1 MPRIAHQELT
11 ELVTQTFTK
20 AGTPQAHAE
29 IVSNHLV
36 ASNLAGH
43 DSHGVM
49 RIIQYVAAIG
59 SGEIDPQARPSTLSD
74 SPSGAS
80 LAGNRAFGQ
89 VAGYDC
95 MSLAIEKAREMGV
108 AAVTVSNC
116 YHSGRIGT
124 YAEQAAEAGMI
135 GIILVNAGGGGQW
148 VSPFGGAAGRMGTN
162 PLAIGAPSGG
172 KYPIILDIATSVA
185 PEGKV
190 RDYRNRGK
198 EVPEGWILDHQGRP
212 TTNPND
218 LYEPAP
224 GGSLQPLGGAAG
236 YKGFGLSVM
245 IDILAGGLSG
255 SGCCRSEEVAASD
268 GLTMLAMNIEN
279 FAAAGA
285 YYDQVKALVE
295 HLKSCPPAP
304 GFKEVFVPGEHEFR
318 CREQRLAEGIDVDE
332 VTWSALQKEAPAS

>member
-1 MPRIAHQELT
+1 MLETATKLN
-11 ELVTQTFTK
+11 ELVTKAFTN
-20 AGTPQAHAE
+20 AGVPLEHAE
-29 IVSNHLV
+29 IVSDHLV

-49 RIIQYVAAIG
+49 RIVQYLAAVK
-59 SGEIDPQARPSTLSD
+59 SGEINPTTRPSVLSD

-89 VAGYDC
+89 IAGHDC
-95 MSLAIEKAREMGV
+95 MALAIEKAREMGV

-124 YAEQAAEAGMI
+124 YAEQAAAAGMI

-148 VSPFGGAAGRMGTN
+148 VAPFGGAAGRLGTN
-162 PLAIGAPSGG
+162 PIAIGAPSGG
-172 KYPIILDIATSVA
+172 KYPIVLDIATAVA

-190 RDYRNRGK
+190 RDYRNRQK
-198 EVPEGWILDHQGRP
+198 EVPAGWILDHQGRP

-224 GGSLQPLGGAAG
+224 GGSLQPLGGSAG

-255 SGCCRSEEVAASD
+255 AGCCRAEEVAASD
-268 GLTMLAMNIEN
+268 GITMLAIKIEN
-279 FAAAGA
+279 FAAAGS

-304 GFKEVFVPGEHEFR
+304 GFQEVFVPGEHEFLR
-318 CREQRLAEGIDVDE
+318 REQRLAEGIEVDD
-332 VTWSALQKEAPAS
+332 VTWTALTESA

>member
-1 MPRIAHQELT
+1 MLETATKLT
-11 ELVTQTFTK
+11 ELVTKAFTN
-20 AGTPQAHAE
+20 AGVPLEHAE
-29 IVSNHLV
+29 IVSDHLV

-49 RIIQYVAAIG
+49 RIVQYLAAVK
-59 SGEIDPQARPSTLSD
+59 SGEINPTTRPSVLSD

-89 VAGYDC
+89 IAGHDC
-95 MSLAIEKAREMGV
+95 MALAIEKAREMGV

-124 YAEQAAEAGMI
+124 YAEQAAAAGMI

-148 VSPFGGAAGRMGTN
+148 VAPFGGAAGRMGTN
-162 PLAIGAPSGG
+162 PIAIGAPSGG
-172 KYPIILDIATSVA
+172 KYPIILDIATAVA

-190 RDYRNRGK
+190 RDYRNRQK

-218 LYEPAP
+218 LYEPPP
-224 GGSLQPLGGAAG
+224 GGSLQPLGGSAG

-255 SGCCRSEEVAASD
+255 AGCCRAEEVAASD
-268 GLTMLAMNIEN
+268 GITMLAINVEN
-279 FAAAGA
+279 FAAAGS

-295 HLKSCPPAP
+295 HLKSCAPAP
-304 GFKEVFVPGEHEFR
+304 GFQEVFVPGEHEFLR
-318 CREQRLAEGIDVDE
+318 REQRLAEGIEVDD
-332 VTWSALQKEAPAS
+332 VTWTALTESA

>member
-1 MPRIAHQELT
+1 MLETATKLN
-11 ELVTQTFTK
+11 ELVTK
-20 AGTPQAHAE
+20 AFINAGVPLEHAE
-29 IVSNHLV
+29 IVSDHLV

-49 RIIQYVAAIG
+49 RIVQYLAAVK
-59 SGEIDPQARPSTLSD
+59 SGEINPTTRPSVLSD

-89 VAGYDC
+89 IAGHDC
-95 MSLAIEKAREMGV
+95 MALAIEKAREMGV

-124 YAEQAAEAGMI
+124 YAEQAAAAGMI

-148 VSPFGGAAGRMGTN
+148 VAPFGGAAGRLGTN
-162 PLAIGAPSGG
+162 PIAIGAPSGG
-172 KYPIILDIATSVA
+172 KYPIVLDIATAVA

-190 RDYRNRGK
+190 RDYRNRQK
-198 EVPEGWILDHQGRP
+198 EVPAGWILDHQGRP

-224 GGSLQPLGGAAG
+224 GGSLQPLGGSAG

-255 SGCCRSEEVAASD
+255 AGCCRAEEVAASD
-268 GLTMLAMNIEN
+268 GITMLAIKIEN
-279 FAAAGA
+279 FAAAGS

-304 GFKEVFVPGEHEFR
+304 GFQEVFVPGEHEFLR
-318 CREQRLAEGIDVDE
+318 REQRLAEGIEVDD
-332 VTWSALQKEAPAS
+332 VTWTALTESA

>member
-1 MPRIAHQELT
+1 MLETVTKLT
-11 ELVTQTFTK
+11 ELVTKAFTN
-20 AGTPQAHAE
+20 AGVPLEHAE
-29 IVSNHLV
+29 IVSDHLV

-49 RIIQYVAAIG
+49 RIVQYLAAVK
-59 SGEIDPQARPSTLSD
+59 SGEINPTTRPSVLSD

-89 VAGYDC
+89 IAGHDC
-95 MSLAIEKAREMGV
+95 MALAIEKAREMGV

-124 YAEQAAEAGMI
+124 YAEQAAAAGMI

-148 VSPFGGAAGRMGTN
+148 VAPFGGAASRMGTN
-162 PLAIGAPSGG
+162 PIAIGAPSGG
-172 KYPIILDIATSVA
+172 KYPIILDIATAVA

-190 RDYRNRGK
+190 RDYRNRQK
-198 EVPEGWILDHQGRP
+198 EVPAGWILDHQGRP

-224 GGSLQPLGGAAG
+224 GGSLQPLGGSAG

-255 SGCCRSEEVAASD
+255 AGCCRAEEVAASD
-268 GLTMLAMNIEN
+268 GITMLAIKIEN
-279 FAAAGA
+279 FAAAGS

-304 GFKEVFVPGEHEFR
+304 GFQEVFVPGEHEFLR
-318 CREQRLAEGIDVDE
+318 REQRLAEGIEVDD
-332 VTWSALQKEAPAS
+332 VTWTALTESS

>member
-1 MPRIAHQELT
+1 MLETATKLT
-11 ELVTQTFTK
+11 ELVTKAFTNS
-20 AGTPQAHAE
+20 GVPLEHAE
-29 IVSNHLV
+29 IVSDHLV

-49 RIIQYVAAIG
+49 RIVQYLAAVK
-59 SGEIDPQARPSTLSD
+59 SGEINPTTRPSVLSD

-89 VAGYDC
+89 IAGHDC
-95 MSLAIEKAREMGV
+95 MALAIEKAREMGV

-124 YAEQAAEAGMI
+124 YAEQAAAAGMI

-148 VSPFGGAAGRMGTN
+148 VAPFGGAAGRLGTN
-162 PLAIGAPSGG
+162 PIAIGAPSGG
-172 KYPIILDIATSVA
+172 KYPIVLDIATAVA

-190 RDYRNRGK
+190 RDYRNRQK
-198 EVPEGWILDHQGRP
+198 EVPAGWILDHQGRP

-224 GGSLQPLGGAAG
+224 GGSLQPLGGSAG

-255 SGCCRSEEVAASD
+255 AGCCRAEEVAASD
-268 GLTMLAMNIEN
+268 GITMLAIKIEN
-279 FAAAGA
+279 FATAGS

-304 GFKEVFVPGEHEFR
+304 GFQEVFVPGEHEFLR
-318 CREQRLAEGIDVDE
+318 REQRLAEGIEVDD
-332 VTWSALQKEAPAS
+332 VTWTALTESA

>member
-1 MPRIAHQELT
+1 MPRIPHQQLI
-11 ELVTQTFTK
+11 ELVTQTFAK
-20 AGTPQAHAE
+20 AGTPPAHAE

-36 ASNLAGH
+36 TSNLAGH

-49 RIIQYVAAIG
+49 RIVQYLAAIR
-59 SGEIDPQARPSTLSD
+59 SGEIDPQARPSVLSD

-89 VAGYDC
+89 IAGYDC
-95 MSLAIEKAREMGV
+95 MLLAIEKAREMGV

-124 YAEQAAEAGMI
+124 YAEQATDAGMI

-148 VSPFGGAAGRMGTN
+148 VAPFGGAAGRLGTN
-162 PLAIGAPSGG
+162 PIAIGAPSTGAF
-172 KYPIILDIATSVA
+172 PILLDIATSVA

-190 RDYRNRGK
+190 RDCRNRGK
-198 EVPEGWILDHQGRP
+198 QVPEGWILDTQGQP
-212 TTNPND
+212 TTDPND

-224 GGSLQPLGGAAG
+224 GGSLQPLGGSAG
-236 YKGFGLSVM
+236 HKGFGLAVM

-255 SGCCRSEEVAASD
+255 AGCCRAEEVAASD
-268 GLTMLAMNIEN
+268 GITMLAMNIEK
-279 FAAAGA
+279 FAAADA
-285 YYDQVKALVE
+285 YYEQVKALVE

-304 GFKEVFVPGEHEFR
+304 GFKEVLVPGEHEFR
-318 CREQRLAEGIDVDE
+318 CREQQLAEGIEVDE
-332 VTWSALQKEAPAS
+332 VTWSALQEAAPAS

>member
-1 MPRIAHQELT
+1 MLETATKLN
-11 ELVTQTFTK
+11 ELVTKAFTN
-20 AGTPQAHAE
+20 AGVPLEHAE
-29 IVSNHLV
+29 IVSDHLV

-49 RIIQYVAAIG
+49 RIVQYLAAVK
-59 SGEIDPQARPSTLSD
+59 SGEINPTTRPSVLSD

-89 VAGYDC
+89 IAGHDC
-95 MSLAIEKAREMGV
+95 MALAIEKAREMGV

-124 YAEQAAEAGMI
+124 YAEQAAAAGMI

-148 VSPFGGAAGRMGTN
+148 VAPFGGAAGRMGTN
-162 PLAIGAPSGG
+162 PIAIGAPSGG
-172 KYPIILDIATSVA
+172 KYPIILDIATAVA

-190 RDYRNRGK
+190 RDYRNRQK
-198 EVPEGWILDHQGRP
+198 EVPAGWILDHQGRP

-224 GGSLQPLGGAAG
+224 GGSLQPLGGSAG

-255 SGCCRSEEVAASD
+255 AGCCRAEEVAASD
-268 GLTMLAMNIEN
+268 GITMLAIQIEN
-279 FAAAGA
+279 FAAAGS

-304 GFKEVFVPGEHEFR
+304 GFQEVFVPGEHEFLR
-318 CREQRLAEGIDVDE
+318 REQRLAEGIEVDD
-332 VTWSALQKEAPAS
+332 VTWTALTESA